1 MNEAVAVALALA
13 AACSSPTTPRD
24 TEPAEPAAAEAMNPR
39 IKSGPIP
46 ADLLTNRDLS
56 PLPADAV
63 VKFQSIGRLL
73 PDLNYRYVLLRDGS
87 LFYAAHS
94 GQPGDARVLFD
105 TPLPTV
111 ATRKLSGRQVAAV
124 EKALRKH
131 KFVDQPAHQ
140 LDPQV
145 QDGSIF
151 VVTARVDGREHE
163 VIYEAY
169 APPLVE
175 LLEELRTP

>member
-1 MNEAVAVALALA
+1 MNEAAAVALALA

-24 TEPAEPAAAEAMNPR
+24 TEPTEPAEAMNPR
-39 IKSGPIP
+39 ITSGPIP
-46 ADLLTNRDLS
+46 ADLLPNRDRS
-56 PLPADAV
+56 PLPPDAV

-94 GQPGDARVLFD
+94 GAPGDARVLFD
-105 TPLPTV
+105 TPLPAV

-131 KFVDQPAHQ
+131 RFVEQPPHQ
-140 LDPQV
+140 VDPQV
-145 QDGSIF
+145 QDGSIY